1 MEERDA
7 VEMLQY
13 FQRMEG
19 LLINI
24 KENILTLTNNS
35 AIINR
40 NILAIHEI
48 LQDEFGTSENQ
59 TEQLLPR

>member
-13 FQRMEG
+13 FQRIEG

-35 AIINR
+35 VIINR
-40 NILAIHEI
+40 NVLAIHQIIYE
-48 LQDEFGTSENQ
+48 EFGTNEDQ
-59 TEQLLPR
+59 TEWIGPR

>member
-48 LQDEFGTSENQ
+48 LQDEFGTSEHQ
-59 TEQLLPR
+59 TEQLRPR

>member
-40 NILAIHEI
+40 NILAIHQI
-48 LQDEFGTSENQ
+48 IHDEFGTSEDQ
-59 TEQLLPR
+59 TEQLRPR

>member
-35 AIINR
+35 VIINR
-40 NILAIHEI
+40 NILRIHEI
-48 LQDEFGTSENQ
+48 IYEEFSTNEDQ
-59 TEQLLPR
+59 TEWIGPR